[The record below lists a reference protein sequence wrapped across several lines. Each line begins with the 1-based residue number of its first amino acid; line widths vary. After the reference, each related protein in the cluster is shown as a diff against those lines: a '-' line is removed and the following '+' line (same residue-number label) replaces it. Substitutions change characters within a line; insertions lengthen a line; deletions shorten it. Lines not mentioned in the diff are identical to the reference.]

1 MPALLAIDTSTERL
15 HLGLSFAGRSW
26 VAVEDGG
33 ARASSTL
40 LPVASALMRQAGAN
54 WRDLDAIAFG
64 RGPGAFTGLRTACAA
79 AQGLALG
86 LSRQALPVDT
96 LMAMAESARLRRGGH
111 DQWVAMDAR
120 MGEVYAAHYRHAT
133 GRWHTVV
140 APSLWA
146 PADLI
151 AQWRVQPPACVAGSA
166 VAAFGA
172 DLVAD
177 ARGTVVDAAPD
188 GAALLACARQA
199 WQDGAA
205 CDASHALPLYLRDRV
220 ALTTAERASIRAG
233 GTGG

>member
-1 MPALLAIDTSTERL
+1 MPALLVLDTSTERL
-15 HLGLSFAGRSW
+15 HLGLSLAGRYW

-40 LPVASALMRQAGAN
+40 LPAASALMRQAGAD
-54 WRDLDAIAFG
+54 WRDLDVIAFG

-86 LSRQALPVDT
+86 LSRRALPVDT
-96 LMAMAESARLRRGGH
+96 LMAVAESARLRGGGH

-120 MGEVYAAHYRHAT
+120 MGEVYAAHYRHTA

-140 APSLWA
+140 APGLWA
-146 PADLI
+146 PTDLV
-151 AQWRVQPPACVAGSA
+151 AQWRARPPACVAGSA

-172 DLVAD
+172 TLVTD
-177 ARGTVVDAAPD
+177 AQAAMADAAPD
-188 GAALLACARQA
+188 GAALLATALQA

-205 CDASHALPLYLRDRV
+205 CDAAHALPLYLRDRV
-220 ALTTAERASIRAG
+220 ALTTAERASLRAG